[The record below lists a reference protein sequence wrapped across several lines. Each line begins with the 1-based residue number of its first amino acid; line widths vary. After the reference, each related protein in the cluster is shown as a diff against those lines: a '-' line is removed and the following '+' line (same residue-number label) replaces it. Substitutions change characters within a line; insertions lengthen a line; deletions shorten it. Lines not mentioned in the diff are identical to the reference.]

1 LILTS
6 HQWTRATSLDKL
18 LRIDQRR
25 QVDADDV
32 NLQFGA
38 IDVLRNGAGSL

>member
-1 LILTS
+1 LTLAS
-6 HQWTRATSLDKL
+6 HEWTRATSLDNL
-18 LRIDQRR
+18 SRINQRR

-32 NLQFGA
+32 DLQFGA